1 MQQRLS
7 PMPPSMIGAARARQ
21 GACGVLMGLMIGTAV
36 VLGGTAALAAERLV
50 PIATTPNPSLQ
61 MAARKPAA
69 ASLGALSSD
78 RLTGLEL
85 SGVPSGDLSALSQ
98 SSDANSLREGARL
111 LWAELGLEGDGGD
124 TTEHAPSQ
132 SVAFPTVSGVPEV
145 STGSAALALTRYTSL
160 SGPVATGAIEA
171 ASDGDDAI
179 YLEKG
184 AATIDGLVEARTPGI
199 IRAQGGVILTRPL
212 VIWPGA
218 SLQLGEGETLYLS
231 RENGAYLLAFGEM
244 SVDGAT
250 IASTTSHNPLVSQ
263 FAPFVAVAGQGVF
276 RANRARFVGLGAVSD
291 REAGQA
297 DSMSGLSISAGLLYR
312 PEQTSRILNSRF
324 DDVHLVAV
332 SGVQDTVVSGNDFS
346 GQYAGG
352 LKVEDSPRALVSGN
366 RMTTPGLYAAMHLRN
381 LSDARIERNTIASA
395 KGKGILIDGF
405 SRSLT
410 IDGNVVASAAGA
422 GIELRGTTCSELF
435 SNLVLASGGNG
446 IELSR
451 TGDIEARRNVA
462 LFNGAAGV
470 AMSDQL
476 PGSKL
481 ALASNLIG
489 RNREGVRGAGLSDLT
504 LEGNRLPN
512 QMPRL
517 LGGELGLNQTA
528 WLAARKENQSFNF
541 SNGTRQAASTACEGI

>member
-7 PMPPSMIGAARARQ
+7 PMPTSMIGPARARQ
-21 GACGVLMGLMIGTAV
+21 GTRGVLMGLMIGTAV
-36 VLGGTAALAAERLV
+36 IFGGTASQAAERLV
-50 PIATTPNPSLQ
+50 PIATTPKPSLQ
-61 MAARKPAA
+61 LEARKPAA
-69 ASLGALSSD
+69 ASLGALSGD
-78 RLTGLEL
+78 RLTGLVL
-85 SGVPSGDLSALSQ
+85 SGVPSGDLSALAQ
-98 SSDANSLREGARL
+98 STDANGLREGARR
-111 LWAELGLEGDGGD
+111 LWEDLGLEGDGGD

-132 SVAFPTVSGVPEV
+132 SVVFPTASGMPEL
-145 STGSAALALTRYTSL
+145 STGSAALALTRFTSL
-160 SGPVATGAIEA
+160 SGPVATGAIES
-171 ASDGDDAI
+171 ASEGDDAI

-184 AATIDGLVEARTPGI
+184 AATIDGLIEARTPGI
-199 IRAQGGVILTRPL
+199 SRAQGGVVLTRPL
-212 VIWPGA
+212 VIWPDA
-218 SLQLGEGETLYLS
+218 SLQLSEGETLYLS
-231 RENGAYLLAFGEM
+231 REDGAYLLAFGEM
-244 SVDGAT
+244 SVEGAT
-250 IASTTSHNPLVSQ
+250 IASTTSHNPRVSQ

-276 RANRARFVGLGAVSD
+276 RSNHARFVGLGAVSD
-291 REAGQA
+291 RDAGQA

-312 PEQTSRILNSRF
+312 PDQASRILNSRF

-332 SGVQDTVVSGNDFS
+332 SGVQDTVVSGNDFA

-381 LSDARIERNTIASA
+381 LSEARIERNTIASA
-395 KGKGILIDGF
+395 KGKGILIDGA
-405 SRSLT
+405 SRSLK
-410 IDGNVVASAAGA
+410 IDGNVVASAAGV
-422 GIELRGTTCSELF
+422 GIELRGTTCSDLT

-470 AMSDQL
+470 AMSSQV

-481 ALASNLIG
+481 ALADNLIG

-504 LEGNRLPN
+504 LEGNRLPS

-541 SNGTRQAASTACEGI
+541 SNGARQAASTACEGI